1 MTGEQEERLVYA
13 FEKIATAL
21 VGIHDTKKKQ
31 FAKLWPERKEVH
43 EAVYSRVPNEEDLIR
58 ERQGASDESLSD
70 WLTVPEE
77 EQYIGEREKEF
88 LARQAAAAAGA
99 EETSSEDKSGR
110 GSTEAPEDQA
120 DDNGIF
126 AGDHSAV

>member
-1 MTGEQEERLVYA
+1 MTEDQEERLVYA

-21 VGIHDTKKKQ
+21 VGIHDTKEKQ
-31 FAKLWPERKEVH
+31 FVKQWPERKEAR

-58 ERQGASDESLSD
+58 EQQGASNESLDD

-88 LARQAAAAAGA
+88 LARHTAATAGA
-99 EETSSEDKSGR
+99 EEASSKDKQGR

-120 DDNGIF
+120 DDDGIS
-126 AGDHSAV
+126 AGDHPAV